1 MSGWRS
7 LSRRAV
13 EQVRSDFRDDPYL
26 RYVLLLSTVI
36 VGFWFW
42 HRIPNFATRDEY
54 SRLLDAMVVY
64 GSVLEEPSFEGL
76 KAGIEWGRARFG
88 ATP

>member
-1 MSGWRS
+1 MRGW
-7 LSRRAV
+7 SRTRCERA
-13 EQVRSDFRDDPYL
+13 DGLRDDPYL

-64 GSVLEEPSFEGL
+64 GSVLDEPSFEGL
-76 KAGIEWGRARFG
+76 KAVSSGPGPLG
-88 ATP
+88 ATL